1 MNPIEIKFFSSSIK
15 QNVIGNNIYIFRQET
30 IFETDPPNRTI
41 DDLFLFPSTF
51 LSFYIAWHEHE
62 IVI

>member
-30 IFETDPPNRTI
+30 TFETDPPNRTI
-41 DDLFLFPSTF
+41 DDLFLFPSIF